1 MSLFWQED
9 DDKYEFQL
17 PDTIV
22 DLSFKIEC
30 KQIALDHAHDLSV
43 ALASALPWLM
53 DEEDTGVH
61 LIHGASSGNGW
72 VRPEE
77 KGEDD
82 FIYLSRRRAR
92 MQLRVPKERI
102 ADAQKLKGQT
112 LDVGGNRVIVGESQ
126 IKPLT
131 TLGTLFSRYIQVEPD
146 ETEDQFLE
154 RIVNEMRSH
163 DIAVKKVLCGIDHEF
178 RLPEGKVKTI
188 SVMVADLDPKD
199 AFTLQR
205 KGIGRGR
212 KMGFGL
218 FIPHKGIKPVGDMSE
233 KTHFS
238 GTE

>member
-1 MSLFWQED
+1 MSLFWQEE

-30 KQIALDHAHDLSV
+30 RQIALDHAHDLST
-43 ALASALPWLM
+43 ALATALPWLM

-77 KGEDD
+77 GGTED
-82 FIYLSRRRAR
+82 FIYLSRRAR
-92 MQLRVPKERI
+92 MQLRVPKHRI
-102 ADAQKLKGQT
+102 ADAQQLSGQT
-112 LDVGGNRVIVGESQ
+112 LDVGGYTVTIGESQ
-126 IKPLT
+126 VKPMT
-131 TLGTLFSRYIQVEPD
+131 TLGTLFARYIQVEQD
-146 ETEDQFLE
+146 ETEDQFLQ
-154 RIVNEMRSH
+154 RIVNEMQSH
-163 DIAVKKVLCGIDHEF
+163 DISVKKVLCGIDHEF
-178 RLPEGKVKTI
+178 QLPEGKVKTI

-233 KTHFS
+233 KSHFS
-238 GTE
+238 GAG